1 VLSPLNERE
10 GFIGMRRSVREFRT
24 LTSTIYRAEKINDM
38 RRVTM
43 NKVRLPNKEEIYCIN
58 PAEALLLY
66 EDIYRDRSYL
76 REGITIRDGD
86 CIFDVGANIGLFT
99 LFAKQ
104 QAARLQL
111 YVFEPIPPIFEVL
124 SANVQLHNVEAQLF
138 QCGLSTKVSREEF
151 AFYERNSAMSGKYW
165 DPAQEKQVA
174 RSILLNKHP
183 DLMDHVDDLLD
194 AGFEPI
200 IFECPLRRLSDVIVE
215 SNIPNINLLKI
226 DVEKSEMDVIGGI
239 EEAHWP
245 IIQQI
250 VLEVHDIDE
259 RVRTVKQFLEFHGFR
274 TSILQNGFFR
284 GTGLYDVYASRREP

>member
-1 VLSPLNERE
+1 MLSPLNECE

-124 SANVQLHNVEAQLF
+124 SANVRLHNVEAQLF

-215 SNIPNINLLKI
+215 RNIPNINLLKI

>member
-1 VLSPLNERE
+1 MLSPLNERE

-38 RRVTM
+38 RRFTM

-124 SANVQLHNVEAQLF
+124 SANVRLHNVEAQLF

-183 DLMDHVDDLLD
+183 DLTDHVDDLLD

-215 SNIPNINLLKI
+215 RNIPNINLLKI

>member
-1 VLSPLNERE
+1 
-10 GFIGMRRSVREFRT
+10 MRRF
-24 LTSTIYRAEKINDM
+24 
-38 RRVTM
+38 TM

-124 SANVQLHNVEAQLF
+124 SANVRLHNVEAQLF

-183 DLMDHVDDLLD
+183 DLTDHVDDLLD

-215 SNIPNINLLKI
+215 RNIPNINLLKI

>member
-43 NKVRLPNKEEIYCIN
+43 NKMRLPNKEEIYCIN

-124 SANVQLHNVEAQLF
+124 SANVRLHNVEAQLF
-138 QCGLSTKVSREEF
+138 QCALSTKVSREEF

-215 SNIPNINLLKI
+215 RNIPNINLLKI